1 MRSEIINPKFRAEF
15 GTRTRCGA
23 RLPILFGAALIAVA
37 LSVPSMGIAGDLE
50 TEPGPAQA
58 TPAGPFVAP
67 DGSAAPNPGA
77 SEPWSV
83 YGQATNVTQWHPAFR
98 AAYSGPN
105 SLDAASQSEETS
117 DVTAFVGLRLWRGG
131 EFWLNPEIDEG
142 FGLSNTLGVA
152 GFPSGEAY
160 KVGADRP
167 YFRMARA
174 FFRQVFNL
182 DGTPVDVAAA
192 PNQFADVQSSNNVTV
207 TLGKFSVV
215 DIFDTNAYAHD
226 PRADFMNWAVIDAGA
241 FDYAADSW
249 GYTLGGAV
257 EWTQSSWTL
266 RGGWVALSEI
276 PNGKALDTDFDQYA
290 LIGEFEQRYE
300 WSQHPGKVKLLV
312 FDNRGY
318 MGSYADALSLAQ
330 QTASTP
336 DVSRVTRFAS
346 RPGLAFN
353 LEQEL
358 SPQLGFFLR
367 ASVNNGTEQA
377 FDFSDIDQSLSA
389 GFALHGDRWKR
400 PNDVVGIAAAINGLS
415 GAARDYFA
423 AGGLGILIG
432 DGRLNYAPEKI
443 AEIYYSTYLSAH
455 FSASLDF
462 QYVVDPAY
470 NTDRGP
476 VSIVGLRV
484 HCNF

>member
-1 MRSEIINPKFRAEF
+1 MRSEFINLRLRAET
-15 GTRTRCGA
+15 GTPTRWGA
-23 RLPILFGAALIAVA
+23 RLPIVFRAALLGVG
-37 LSVPSMGIAGDLE
+37 LSLPSMGIAGELGA
-50 TEPGPAQA
+50 EPGPAHA
-58 TPAGPFVAP
+58 TPAGSVAAT
-67 DGSAAPNPGA
+67 DGAPGPNSDSAEA
-77 SEPWSV
+77 WSV

-117 DVTAFVGLRLWRGG
+117 DLTAFVGLRLWRGG
-131 EFWLNPEIDEG
+131 EFWLNPEIDQG

-152 GFPSGEAY
+152 GFSSGEAY

-167 YFRMARA
+167 YVRMPRA

-182 DGTPVDVAAA
+182 DGTAVDVAAA
-192 PNQFADVQSSNNVTV
+192 PNQFAGVQSSNNVTV

-300 WSQHPGKVKLLV
+300 WSQHPGKVKLLA
-312 FDNRGY
+312 FDNRGD

-330 QTASTP
+330 RTASTP
-336 DVSRVTRFAS
+336 DVARVMRFAS
-346 RPGLAFN
+346 RPGLAVN
-353 LEQEL
+353 WEQEL
-358 SPQLGFFLR
+358 SAQLGFFLR

-377 FDFSDIDQSLSA
+377 FDFSDINQSLSA

-400 PNDVVGIAAAINGLS
+400 PDDVVGIAGVINGLS
-415 GAARDYFA
+415 GPARDYFA

-443 AEIYYSTYLSAH
+443 AEMYYSMYLSAH

-470 NTDRGP
+470 NSDRGP
-476 VSIVGLRV
+476 VPIVGLRV